1 MLPYRVQTLQ
11 QDIGHTPPFSHI
23 LEVPLGPLQSECC
36 LLPSVLMLPRWEA
49 HPSRIL
55 SESRMKLLT
64 ISVVVALAMCSH
76 SLHTRYVY
84 VCVGRWVED
93 PQFSRQDSLNNA
105 FQEDAVA
112 HFLSSSPNLPPS
124 SYFNASGRAY
134 PDVAALSDGY
144 WVVRNNVPIPWVSG
158 TSVRISLTPKPPL
171 SNYSYLLP
179 KRPCTQNPD
188 SSEASDTFKYP
199 SPKVQT
205 L

>member
-1 MLPYRVQTLQ
+1 MHSHLRPCLKGQNLLVIPLYMLPYRVQTLQ

-93 PQFSRQDSLNNA
+93 RSSVQQTRLTQQCLSGGRCSPLPELQPQLATIQLL
-105 FQEDAVA
+105 QCQW
-112 HFLSSSPNLPPS
+112 PCLPRC
-124 SYFNASGRAY
+124 G
-134 PDVAALSDGY
+134 
-144 WVVRNNVPIPWVSG
+144 
-158 TSVRISLTPKPPL
+158 
-171 SNYSYLLP
+171 
-179 KRPCTQNPD
+179 CT
-188 SSEASDTFKYP
+188 F
-199 SPKVQT
+199 
-205 L
+205 